1 MTMLANGTSFQPSKG
16 RGRSVKF
23 TPEVLEQVRRWVAE
37 GVNRVEIAKRV
48 GSSVGSLQVTCS
60 RLGIRLRRKTA
71 FALSQARRV
80 KRSPSLATYSIN
92 GHPLLL
98 TREDETNLAVE
109 AAMRG
114 IGMGDLLRELVLTAL
129 KNNLVTKIIDGEK
142 DGFS

>member
-1 MTMLANGTSFQPSKG
+1 MTMIANGTPVET
-16 RGRSVKF
+16 RGRKVKF
-23 TPEVLEQVRRWVAE
+23 TPEVIEQVKQWVAE

-71 FALSQARRV
+71 FALSQVRRV

-98 TREDETNLAVE
+98 TREDEINLAIE
-109 AAMRG
+109 ATMRG
-114 IGMGDLLRELVLTAL
+114 IGIGDLLQQIAIAAIE
-129 KNNLVTKIIDGEK
+129 KNLVTEIMDGEK
-142 DGFS
+142 DGVS